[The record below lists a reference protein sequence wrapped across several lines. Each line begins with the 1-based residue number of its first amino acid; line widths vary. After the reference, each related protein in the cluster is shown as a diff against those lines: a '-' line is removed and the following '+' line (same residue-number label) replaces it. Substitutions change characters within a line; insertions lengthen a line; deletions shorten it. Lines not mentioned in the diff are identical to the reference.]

1 MAFLIHSVEDGH
13 SLPIEYLPCSAIQ
26 PEVGMALT
34 LTSGKLAKA
43 TGTTKPAYISML
55 QAKAALTAGEIIP
68 VVRVT
73 EDIIWET
80 TLQEAGTSLNVGDK
94 VTIHTDAMQVTATT
108 TSGVAEIVYMDGT
121 DAGSMCRVRF

>member
-1 MAFLIHSVEDGH
+1 MAFLIHTVEDGH
-13 SLPIEYLPCSAIQ
+13 NLPIEYLPCSAIQ

-43 TGTTKPAYISML
+43 TGTTKPAYIS
-55 QAKAALTAGEIIP
+55 IP

-73 EDIIWET
+73 EDIIFET
-80 TLQEAGTSLNVGDK
+80 TLQAAGTSLNVGDK

-108 TSGVAEIVYMDGT
+108 ASGVAEIVYMDGT
-121 DAGSMCRVRF
+121 AAGSMVRVRL